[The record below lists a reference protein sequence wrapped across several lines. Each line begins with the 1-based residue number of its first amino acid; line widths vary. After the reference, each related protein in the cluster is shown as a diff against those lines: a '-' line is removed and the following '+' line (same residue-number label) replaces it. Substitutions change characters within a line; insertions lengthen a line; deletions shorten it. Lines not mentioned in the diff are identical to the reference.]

1 MCVQFRKAATPPRVR
16 VNFTD
21 TYRNIRTMPTDSE
34 EGRRIV
40 ASLALRLNH
49 VADID
54 QVADVIIT
62 MLRDT
67 DASLVSI
74 IGPKGVAALY
84 RRSVQLCTSL
94 HPSLVGTYLPL
105 PEKLD
110 LLHLKSILIQQDQN
124 DVIFFGEELLK
135 ALYALLATLIGSSL
149 SSRLLLDVWD
159 NNLSAPP
166 SQETSP

>member
-1 MCVQFRKAATPPRVR
+1 MSTE
-16 VNFTD
+16 
-21 TYRNIRTMPTDSE
+21 SE

-40 ASLALRLNH
+40 ASLALRVKH

-67 DASLVSI
+67 DASLVPI

-84 RRSVQLCTSL
+84 RRSLHLSTSL
-94 HPSLVGTYLPL
+94 HPCLLDTYIPL
-105 PEKLD
+105 ADPLD
-110 LLHLKSILIQQDQN
+110 LIDLNAILILQN
-124 DVIFFGEELLK
+124 RNDAIFFCQELLK
-135 ALYALLATLIGSSL
+135 ALYELLATLIGSSL
-149 SSRLLLDVWD
+149 SRRLLLDVWD
-159 NNLSAPP
+159 NDLSAPP